1 MEEKEEKKEVKDKKL
16 KKVRK
21 IKIIP
26 ILITIFIIGLL
37 VLIFYS
43 LTFLKITNIYVKGN
57 TYIPDQEILELAKID
72 NYPSYIKTSTSS
84 IKKKL
89 QKNPYI
95 KKVVV
100 KKKLFRTI
108 EITIEEEKILFRKD
122 ENNLVVLENGKE
134 VDDKL
139 KYNVPILLNYVPDT
153 KYNTFLNKMTKIND
167 SVKTE
172 ISEITYDPNTQDD
185 DRFLLNMNDGNLVY
199 LTLTKFKQINY
210 YAEVLDQ
217 LEGKKGILYLDS
229 GNHFKIMDKNE
240 KETEEVKEEP
250 KKENNNEI
258 EE

>member
-1 MEEKEEKKEVKDKKL
+1 MEEKEELEEVTDKKL

-26 ILITIFIIGLL
+26 ILITIFIIGLVAVIIYL
-37 VLIFYS
+37 
-43 LTFLKITNIYVKGN
+43 LTFLKITNIYVKGTN
-57 TYIPDQEILELAKID
+57 YLSDQDILEQAKID
-72 NYPSYIKTSTSS
+72 DYPSFIKTSA
-84 IKKKL
+84 KALERRLKR
-89 QKNPYI
+89 NPYI
-95 KKVVV
+95 KKVKV
-100 KKKLFRTI
+100 KKKAFRTI

-122 ENNLVVLENGKE
+122 ENKLLVLENGKE

-172 ISEITYDPNTQDD
+172 ISEIRYDPNNQDD
-185 DRFLLNMNDGNLVY
+185 DRFLLSMNDGNLVY

-210 YAEVLDQ
+210 YEEVLDQ

-229 GNHFKIMDKNE
+229 GNHFKIMDEIN
-240 KETEEVKEEP
+240 KEEE
-250 KKENNNEI
+250 K
-258 EE
+258 